1 MRTSTKLFLVI
12 AATLLLAALT
22 TGQVEG
28 INGPSFWKWGL
39 RKLEP
44 FRAYLALLAAAVP
57 FAVAQWG
64 TGRRWW
70 RHRWGVL
77 ALMLAVLTL
86 ELTALGI
93 GKTPFNLDRIPEFIR
108 RPLYTS
114 YFKDAETVQQL
125 RPWLREFP
133 ERLAGFRVHSQNKPP
148 GPILFFKLCRTIA
161 PEPNRAAWLGGLAIA
176 VLATLT
182 VPAAYGM
189 TRRLT
194 GDPETAFAAASWM
207 ALSPGLLL
215 FLPCLDQLFPV
226 LTAALVVTWYRALEG
241 SNAAAAGFGLVLAGT
256 LFVTYNLLVLGIFL
270 GLLTLFPFR
279 KGTVQRVGLALGTL
293 AGAYLV
299 LYWATGYDPIASFR
313 AALANQ
319 SRLAEIWQRPY
330 PLTVPW
336 DLYDF
341 LLGTG
346 WIGGLLAAFYL
357 ASKARGE
364 EPERWR
370 LALFAILQ
378 IVAVAL
384 TGLLRT
390 ETARVWLFLQ
400 PLFFLAVGLEL
411 RSWSWGRRQAVY
423 FCLWLLTATICRNL
437 RFL

>member
-1 MRTSTKLFLVI
+1 VRQPTKLALVI
-12 AATLLLAALT
+12 AATLVLAGLT
-22 TGQVEG
+22 TWQVEG

-39 RKLEP
+39 RQLSP
-44 FRAYLALLAAAVP
+44 LRTYLALLAAAVP
-57 FAVAQWG
+57 FALAQWG
-64 TGRRWW
+64 TLRRW
-70 RHRWGVL
+70 RHRSCLL

-93 GKTPFNLDRIPEFIR
+93 GKTPFSLDRIPEFIR

-114 YFKDAETVQQL
+114 YFKDAETVQEL

-133 ERLAGFRVHSQNKPP
+133 ERLSGFRVHSQNKPP
-148 GPILFFKLCRTIA
+148 GPILFFKLCRWIA
-161 PEPNRAAWLGGLAIA
+161 PEPNRAAWLSGLAIA
-176 VLATLT
+176 VLATLA
-182 VPAAYGM
+182 VPATYLL

-194 GDPETAFAAASWM
+194 RDPEAAFAAASCM

-226 LTAALVVTWYRALEG
+226 LAALLVLTWHRALEG
-241 SNAAAAGFGLVLAGT
+241 SNAAAAGFGLALAGT

-270 GLLTLFPFR
+270 GLLTLLPFR
-279 KGTVQRVGLALGTL
+279 RGTAQRVGLALATL
-293 AGAYLV
+293 AGAYLA
-299 LYWATGYDPIASFR
+299 LYLATGYDPIASFQ

-330 PLTVPW
+330 PRTIPW

-357 ASKARGE
+357 VSKARRE

-370 LALFAILQ
+370 LALFAVLQ
-378 IVAVAL
+378 IAGVAL

-400 PLFFLAVGLEL
+400 PLFFLVVGLEL
-411 RSWSWGRRQAVY
+411 RTWTWRQRQVVY
-423 FCLWLLTATICRNL
+423 FGLWLLTATICRNL